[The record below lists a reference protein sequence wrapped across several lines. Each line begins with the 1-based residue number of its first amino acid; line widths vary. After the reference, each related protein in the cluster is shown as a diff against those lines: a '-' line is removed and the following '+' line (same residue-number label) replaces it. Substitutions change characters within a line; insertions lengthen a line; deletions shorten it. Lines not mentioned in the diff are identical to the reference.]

1 MNYVMKNAA
10 LEAKGIPLLA
20 LMKGDEILFKVE
32 NPEDFKNVEL
42 LKKIA
47 EYKETKEDKA
57 KWNTKYCKTY
67 KYIIN
72 SKYICFIWLKQ
83 L

>member
-57 KWNTKYCKTY
+57 K
-67 KYIIN
+67 
-72 SKYICFIWLKQ
+72 
-83 L
+83 